1 MHSYTACILK
11 EWHICIQFLVS
22 DNTTLI
28 CISVRKVGYAL
39 LDEKGANIIVVQS
52 NQETI
57 SFQQQIF
64 QPTCFPPFNYL
75 KNAE

>member
-1 MHSYTACILK
+1 
-11 EWHICIQFLVS
+11 
-22 DNTTLI
+22 
-28 CISVRKVGYAL
+28 VGYAL